1 MIEVESLIETIATAD
16 ETASEVFDAEKRAPS
31 VPLYIPPW
39 KTTVISS
46 LVENKAWTCW
56 YKADI
61 KHAIVEGGG
70 YICQCTIPYLN

>member
-1 MIEVESLIETIATAD
+1 MNTIFLNVNYLLHFRMIEVESLIETIATAD

-46 LVENKAWTCW
+46 LVENKA
-56 YKADI
+56 
-61 KHAIVEGGG
+61 
-70 YICQCTIPYLN
+70 